1 MKRALVLSGG
11 GSRGSYEIG
20 AWQALEEI
28 GLRVQMCF
36 GTSIGAINAAL
47 FLQGDLDLAVRLWDN
62 MTAASV
68 VKDAQ
73 NEQAL
78 QIERMFNRK
87 RDLLAFL
94 LEHARQ
100 LRMDIAPLEALLRA
114 HIDEERVRAAG
125 MDFGVVALKF
135 PSLTPAVRTLRDIPQ
150 GQLIDWL
157 LASSACFPVFP
168 TRAIDGERYVD
179 GGYYDNLPIDLALQQ
194 GAHEV
199 VAVDVHP
206 GGTHPEYEK
215 MPFLTAVFP
224 RRDLGNFLE
233 FNPERLRKNRLLGY
247 YDAMKAFGRFDGV
260 FYTFARLNRL
270 RAVTLGQRFSRLVS
284 AFDAE
289 AVRRGAIHADRYVAP
304 LCGALT
310 RGVREV
316 RLDWTQTFL
325 RGVELACA
333 LLGFAQTAIYDLD
346 GLLARMLRCL
356 EAEPDAVLNGLD
368 DLIALEGRSDRHIL
382 ACLYN
387 ALTLRGAFPGEWVEE
402 ICLFAEHAA
411 AALCL
416 WCARNL

>member
-168 TRAIDGERYVD
+168 TRSIDGERYV
-179 GGYYDNLPIDLALQQ
+179 
-194 GAHEV
+194 
-199 VAVDVHP
+199 
-206 GGTHPEYEK
+206 
-215 MPFLTAVFP
+215 
-224 RRDLGNFLE
+224 RR
-233 FNPERLRKNRLLGY
+233 PLL
-247 YDAMKAFGRFDGV
+247 
-260 FYTFARLNRL
+260 
-270 RAVTLGQRFSRLVS
+270 
-284 AFDAE
+284 
-289 AVRRGAIHADRYVAP
+289 
-304 LCGALT
+304 
-310 RGVREV
+310 
-316 RLDWTQTFL
+316 
-325 RGVELACA
+325 
-333 LLGFAQTAIYDLD
+333 
-346 GLLARMLRCL
+346 
-356 EAEPDAVLNGLD
+356 
-368 DLIALEGRSDRHIL
+368 
-382 ACLYN
+382 
-387 ALTLRGAFPGEWVEE
+387 
-402 ICLFAEHAA
+402 
-411 AALCL
+411 
-416 WCARNL
+416 